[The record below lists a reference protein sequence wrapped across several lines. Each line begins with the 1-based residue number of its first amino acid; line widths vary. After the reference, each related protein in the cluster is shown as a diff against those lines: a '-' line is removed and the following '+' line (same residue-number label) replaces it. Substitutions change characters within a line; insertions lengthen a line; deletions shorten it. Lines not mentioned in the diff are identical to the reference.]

1 MHSCK
6 RSSLTRCLLKRQNI
20 SNYMAVEVSQKLDLQ
35 NKILLGVNKLANA
48 VTSTLGPGGRN
59 VLIHDTDGTIR
70 VTKDGVSVAKA
81 FTSLQDPI
89 ENTAVQLMKT
99 VSQKAVD
106 FAGDGTTTATL
117 LAQSI
122 IVEGFKA
129 IETDSNPIQVK
140 VGVDKAVKA
149 VVSKL
154 KEISEDIGTEDQ
166 IMQVAQLSANGDVE
180 IAKLITQAL
189 DYVGD
194 DGAVSIEESKN
205 GETYLEKV
213 EGMVFERG
221 YKTPYFSTDNT
232 KMEANLLKPYILIT
246 DGRISGND
254 QVVNFLNFVAGKDRS
269 LLIIAEDI
277 DSEALST
284 LIVNKGR
291 GILKVCAVKAPDFGD
306 RRLAILED
314 IAIMTGGVVIS
325 ETKGLRLSSP
335 KMKNID
341 WELYLGQ
348 ARSVTVTANDTTI
361 VEGQP
366 KIEKVEDGVDEEGA
380 VKYKEINPIETR
392 LLEIKAQL
400 DKARS
405 PFEREN
411 LQQRLSK
418 LTGGVAIINVGGA
431 SEVELKEKKDRV
443 DDALHATKSAIL
455 EGVVPGGGMAL
466 INCESALDSL
476 VLDNKDQVVG
486 REIVRKVLYAPFTK
500 ILANAGI
507 DDHTTILD
515 SIKGGFVNKKSKLF
529 GKEFSTPFST
539 KWVVPKFATSS
550 VWNGFN
556 VKTGEY
562 VDLKEAG
569 VLDPTKVTRT
579 AIENAA
585 SVAGVVLTTTA
596 AVYELPTSNTSEQQE
611 QYE

>member
-1 MHSCK
+1 MP
-6 RSSLTRCLLKRQNI
+6 
-20 SNYMAVEVSQKLDLQ
+20 VEVSQQLELQ
-35 NKILLGVNKLANA
+35 NKILSGVNKLADA

-59 VLIHDTDGTIR
+59 VLIHDTDGSIR

-81 FTSLQDPI
+81 FTSLKDPI

-122 IVEGFKA
+122 VVEGFKA
-129 IETDSNPIQVK
+129 IESQSNPIQIK

-149 VVSKL
+149 VVNKL
-154 KEISEDIGTEDQ
+154 KSISEDIGTEDQ

-232 KMEANLLKPYILIT
+232 KMEANLSKPYILIV

-254 QVVNFLNFVAGKDRS
+254 QVVDVLNFVANKDKS
-269 LLIIAEDI
+269 LLVIAEDI

-284 LIVNKGR
+284 LIVNKSR
-291 GILKVCAVKAPDFGD
+291 GILKACAVKAPDFGD

-325 ETKGLRLSSP
+325 ETKGLRLS
-335 KMKNID
+335 KMKNAD
-341 WELYLGQ
+341 WSKYLGE

-366 KIEKVEDGVDEEGA
+366 NIEKVEDGVDEEGA

-400 DKARS
+400 DKAKS

-418 LTGGVAIINVGGA
+418 LTGGVAIINVGGI

-443 DDALHATKSAIL
+443 DDSLHATRYAIE
-455 EGVVPGGGMAL
+455 EGIVPGGGIAL
-466 INCESALDSL
+466 INCESALDEP
-476 VLDNKDQVVG
+476 VFDNKDQLIG
-486 REIVRKVLYAPFTK
+486 RDIIRRVLYAPFRK
-500 ILANAGI
+500 ILSNAGI
-507 DDHTTILD
+507 DDYTSVLD
-515 SIKGGFVNKKSKLF
+515 SIKGGFVKKKYRLF
-529 GKEFSTPFST
+529 GKEFYTPFST
-539 KWVVPKFATSS
+539 KWVVPKFSAESI
-550 VWNGFN
+550 WNGFN
-556 VKTGEY
+556 IKTGEY
-562 VDLKEAG
+562 VNLRQAG
-569 VLDPTKVTRT
+569 IVDPVKVTKT
-579 AIENAA
+579 ALLNAA
-585 SVAGVVLTTTA
+585 SVASTILTTTA
-596 AVYELPTSNTSEQQE
+596 CVYDIPEENKQP
-611 QYE
+611 QYNEEY